1 MGESVN
7 WTQNLLDKQFPG
19 VSKLMDPCLGKMHQF
34 EIIQVDKRYIQLL
47 HAALCS
53 GFTYQIWKQVN
64 TTMVLIILWH
74 FM

>member
-1 MGESVN
+1 
-7 WTQNLLDKQFPG
+7 
-19 VSKLMDPCLGKMHQF
+19 MDPCLGKMHQF

-64 TTMVLIILWH
+64 TTMVLIIL
-74 FM
+74 